1 LFVKEYNQEMASPHI
16 GHSEI
21 SIYADDRI
29 NLPTVFAKK
38 YRDQVAELRKRL
50 ESKISEDPAF
60 DLVKMLHAGSV
71 AKGTALRTI
80 NDLDVAVYVRKG
92 DAPLS
97 DGELMPWLRD
107 LLEAANPNMD
117 TSQFSAEDH
126 CVTVSF
132 KGSGLD
138 VDVVPVLYEDDP
150 KDFGYLVRKH
160 SGQRVLTSIP
170 LHLEFIRKR
179 KAEYGDNFAQLIRLI
194 KWWKLQRCEI
204 DKDFRF
210 KSFMIELIWAHLA
223 DSGISLDDY
232 SIALEAFFNFV
243 VTTELKSRIIFTDY
257 YAASEIPKKSQGA
270 IEIFDPVNPDN
281 NVGRNYEEVDRLRI
295 VSAAHE
301 ALDSLSEAR
310 FAITKQ
316 EALECWQDILGKG
329 FKG

>member
-1 LFVKEYNQEMASPHI
+1 MASPLI
-16 GHSEI
+16 GHSEM

-29 NLPTVFAKK
+29 NLPTSYVKK
-38 YRDQVAELRKRL
+38 YREQVDELRKRL
-50 ESKISEDPAF
+50 ESKISDDPAF

-97 DGELMPWLRD
+97 DGELMPWLKG
-107 LLEAANPNMD
+107 LLEDTYPNMES
-117 TSQFSAEDH
+117 SQFSVGDH
-126 CVTVSF
+126 CVTVTF

-150 KDFGYLVRKH
+150 KDFGYLIRKH

-179 KAEYGDNFAQLIRLI
+179 KAKYGDNFAQLIRFV
-194 KWWKLQRCEI
+194 KWWRLQRCEI

-210 KSFMIELIWAHLA
+210 KSFMIELIWAYLA
-223 DSGISLDDY
+223 DNGASLDDY
-232 SIALEAFFNFV
+232 PTALEAFFNFV
-243 VTTELKSRIIFTDY
+243 VTTELKSRIVFSDY
-257 YAASEIPKKSQGA
+257 YAASEVPKKSLGV
-270 IEIFDPVNPDN
+270 IEVFDPVNPDN
-281 NVGRNYEEVDRLRI
+281 NVGRNYEDVDRLRI

-301 ALDSLSEAR
+301 ALDALSEAR
-310 FAITKQ
+310 FATTKQ
-316 EALECWQDILGKG
+316 DALECLQDILGKG

>member
-1 LFVKEYNQEMASPHI
+1 MATPLI
-16 GHSEI
+16 GHGEI

-29 NLPTVFAKK
+29 NLPTSYAKK
-38 YRDQVAELRKRL
+38 YREQVDGLRKRL
-50 ESKISEDPAF
+50 ESKISDDPAF

-97 DGELMPWLRD
+97 DGELMPWLKG
-107 LLEAANPNMD
+107 LLEDTYPNME
-117 TSQFSAEDH
+117 SGQFSVEDH
-126 CVTVSF
+126 CVTVTF

-150 KDFGYLVRKH
+150 KDFGYLIRKH

-179 KAEYGDNFAQLIRLI
+179 KAKYGDNFAQLIRFV
-194 KWWKLQRCEI
+194 KWWRLQRCEI

-210 KSFMIELIWAHLA
+210 KSFMIELIWAYLA
-223 DSGISLDDY
+223 DSGTSLDDY
-232 SIALEAFFNFV
+232 PTALEAFFNFV
-243 VTTELKSRIIFTDY
+243 VTTELKSRIVFSDY
-257 YAASEIPKKSQGA
+257 YATSEIPKTSLGA
-270 IEIFDPVNPDN
+270 IEVFDPVNPDN
-281 NVGRNYEEVDRLRI
+281 NVGRNYEDVDRLRI

-310 FAITKQ
+310 FATTKQ
-316 EALECWQDILGKG
+316 DALECWQDILGKG